1 MLKEKAMT
9 DQRIHM
15 LMVGDHSGDLQL
27 IQSLLN
33 GAPSVQF
40 TWELVSNLSA
50 ATDILRTEPFDL
62 LLLDLS
68 LPNGQRR
75 EIFSRLYPHAICLP
89 IVILTDSAD
98 DPFAFSALQA
108 GAQDYLVSE
117 QVDAELLVQ
126 VLRRAIERKRAETAL
141 RVIIRE
147 LTVSAAQ
154 LGQAIRIGDEL
165 NSLLPVVLLSLETLR
180 AQIPSEDLKHKDVE
194 AIHDQV
200 SQIGRLVSNLLQ
212 LSHQSPSQHF
222 KVDLP
227 LETKDAQDMLR
238 ILREHKIV
246 TINDDETYFFQ
257 RLGASMS
264 GYVLTGAS
272 INELVATIHQVLQE
286 GVVIP
291 STLGP
296 RVLNQFSE
304 EIKTIG
310 TLHYG
315 LLSPREREIVRLIA
329 RGRTNKEIAKRL
341 SISVRTVERHRSSI
355 MNKLGLQ
362 NRAELIV
369 YAVQQGLM
377 SGEDAK

>member
-33 GAPSVQF
+33 EALSVQF

-68 LPNGQRR
+68 LPNGQRW
-75 EIFSRLYPHAICLP
+75 ETFSRLYPHAICLP
-89 IVILTDSAD
+89 IVILTDSEE
-98 DPFAFSALQA
+98 DPFALSALQA
-108 GAQDYLVSE
+108 GAQDYLVRE

-141 RVIIRE
+141 RVKLRE
-147 LTVSAAQ
+147 LTVSSEQ
-154 LGQAIRIGDEL
+154 LEQAIRIGDEL
-165 NSLLPVVLLSLETLR
+165 NNLLPVVLLSLETLL
-180 AQIPSEDLKHKDVE
+180 AQIPSEDLKHKDLE

-200 SQIGRLVSNLLQ
+200 SQMGRLVSNLLQ
-212 LSHQSPSQHF
+212 LSHQSPSQHW

-227 LETKDAQDMLR
+227 QEIKDTADLVQFLQD
-238 ILREHKIV
+238 HKIITV
-246 TINDDETYFFQ
+246 KDDETYFSQ
-257 RLGASMS
+257 TVEAGTA
-264 GYVLTGAS
+264 GYILKGAS
-272 INELVATIHQVLQE
+272 INELVAMIHKLVRE
-286 GVVIP
+286 AVMIP
-291 STLGP
+291 RTLGP
-296 RVLNQFSE
+296 SLLYRIWE
-304 EIKTIG
+304 EIRTVG
-310 TLHYG
+310 VPRYQQ
-315 LLSPREREIVRLIA
+315 LSPREREIVRLIA

-341 SISVRTVERHRSSI
+341 SLSVRTVERHRSSI

-377 SGEDAK
+377 RGEDAK

>member
-1 MLKEKAMT
+1 
-9 DQRIHM
+9 
-15 LMVGDHSGDLQL
+15 
-27 IQSLLN
+27 
-33 GAPSVQF
+33 
-40 TWELVSNLSA
+40 
-50 ATDILRTEPFDL
+50 
-62 LLLDLS
+62 
-68 LPNGQRR
+68 
-75 EIFSRLYPHAICLP
+75 
-89 IVILTDSAD
+89 
-98 DPFAFSALQA
+98 
-108 GAQDYLVSE
+108 
-117 QVDAELLVQ
+117 
-126 VLRRAIERKRAETAL
+126 
-141 RVIIRE
+141 
-147 LTVSAAQ
+147 
-154 LGQAIRIGDEL
+154 
-165 NSLLPVVLLSLETLR
+165 
-180 AQIPSEDLKHKDVE
+180 
-194 AIHDQV
+194 
-200 SQIGRLVSNLLQ
+200 
-212 LSHQSPSQHF
+212 
-222 KVDLP
+222 
-227 LETKDAQDMLR
+227 
-238 ILREHKIV
+238 
-246 TINDDETYFFQ
+246 
-257 RLGASMS
+257 MS

-272 INELVATIHQVLQE
+272 INELVATIHQVLRE

>member
-33 GAPSVQF
+33 EASSVQF

-50 ATDILRTEPFDL
+50 ATDILRTQPFDL

-75 EIFSRLYPHAICLP
+75 ETFSRLYPHAICLP
-89 IVILTDSAD
+89 IVILTDSEQ
-98 DPFAFSALQA
+98 DPFALSALQA
-108 GAQDYLVSE
+108 GAQDYLVRE

-141 RVIIRE
+141 RVKLRE
-147 LTVSAAQ
+147 LTVSSEQ
-154 LGQAIRIGDEL
+154 LEQAIRIGDEL
-165 NSLLPVVLLSLETLR
+165 NNLLLVVLLSLETLL
-180 AQIPSEDLKHKDVE
+180 AQIPSEDLKHKDLE

-200 SQIGRLVSNLLQ
+200 SQMGRLVSELLQ

-222 KVDLP
+222 KVDP
-227 LETKDAQDMLR
+227 PQEIKDTADLVQFLQD
-238 ILREHKIV
+238 HKMITV
-246 TINDDETYFFQ
+246 KDDETYFSQ
-257 RLGASMS
+257 TVEAGTA
-264 GYVLTGAS
+264 GYILKGAS
-272 INELVATIHQVLQE
+272 INELVATIYRVIRE
-286 GVVIP
+286 GVMIP
-291 STLGP
+291 RTRGP
-296 RVLNQFSE
+296 RSLNHFWE
-304 EIKTIG
+304 EIKAVG
-310 TLHYG
+310 GPRYEQ
-315 LLSPREREIVRLIA
+315 LSPREHEIVRLIA

-362 NRAELIV
+362 NRAELIA